1 MKKDKIYK
9 YTMLILII
17 ILIISCILLYYKK
30 NTLKKVNATISYVGE
45 NYIIAKDENN
55 QEYSIST
62 KEGYETGDQITF
74 DIKYQKNTSPIKGE
88 ISNLKKINEKIDFQ
102 IEDTKLQEENS
113 FIKNDQ
119 NNSTTSS
126 KSSAKENNQEESNT
140 EQNVIQY
147 AEELN
152 TEVENSSNITNSIK
166 TKFITLVDFLFYE
179 GTIQNKT
186 FKELSNETKLKVL
199 KLAYT
204 IDQKIETK
212 FPDYKEKIKDT
223 STKTYSNIKT
233 KVITTYLDLST
244 KVCSTNQSTCQS
256 AKEGLSD
263 MKKSFSLTW
272 SFIKEIKGIGVQK
285 LKNWYEIWR
294 ETND

>member
-1 MKKDKIYK
+1 MKKGDPKMKNDKIYK
-9 YTMLILII
+9 YTMLILIL
-17 ILIISCILLYYKK
+17 ILIILCILLYHKK
-30 NTLKKVNATISYVGE
+30 DTSKVVNATISYVGE

-55 QEYSIST
+55 QEYSLFA
-62 KEGYETGDQITF
+62 KENYETGDQITF
-74 DIKYQKNTSPIKGE
+74 D
-88 ISNLKKINEKIDFQ
+88 LKKRNEQIDFQ
-102 IEDTKLQEENS
+102 IEDTKSQEES
-113 FIKNDQ
+113 ASIKNDQ
-119 NNSTTSS
+119 NNSITSS
-126 KSSAKENNQEESNT
+126 KTTTEENNQEESNSD
-140 EQNVIQY
+140 QNVIQY

-152 TEVENSSNITNSIK
+152 TEIENSSNITNSIK

-204 IDQKIETK
+204 IDQKIESK

-244 KVCSTNQSTCQS
+244 KVCNTNQSTCQS
-256 AKEGLSD
+256 AKEGLND
-263 MKKSFSLTW
+263 MKESFSLTW
-272 SFIKEIKGIGVQK
+272 SFIKEIKGIGIQK
-285 LKNWYEIWR
+285 LKDWYEIWR